1 MIQGRQLWLNLEP
14 TLKIVMNPNP
24 EGLREAT
31 AFEASQEK

>member
-14 TLKIVMNPNP
+14 TLKIVMNPNT